1 MRSKQVG
8 RAVVVDDENVVETV
22 VLVDDVVLVE
32 DVVETVELVVVPGK
46 SRKPRHTHPPATTAQ
61 LRPDR
66 QTPLQAGNVCPH
78 ACTVGSQAHPTLSP
92 STTSLHA
99 LPGGHAPLQVGAV
112 TPHGSRVVV
121 VVGIAVVGVSVV
133 VVAGSAPL

>member
-8 RAVVVDDENVVETV
+8 RAVVDDENVVESV

-32 DVVETVELVVVPGK
+32 DVVEAVELVVLLGK
-46 SRKPRHTHPPATTAQ
+46 SRKPRHTHPPATAAQ
-61 LRPDR
+61 PRPER

-78 ACTVGSQAHPTLSP
+78 ACAVGSHAQPTLSP
-92 STTSLHA
+92 STTSLQA
-99 LPGGHAPLQVGAV
+99 LPGGQAPLQLGAV

-133 VVAGSAPL
+133 LVGGSAPL